1 MFESIEI
8 RRAANGFILVITTEE
23 ETREYVYDTSRKA
36 VRVIKEYLE
45 TNRTK
50 TAK

>member
-8 RRAANGFILVITTEE
+8 RKVANGFILVVNTED

-36 VRVIKEYLE
+36 LRVIKEYLE
-45 TNRTK
+45 QSGSK
-50 TAK
+50 SE

>member
-8 RRAANGFILVITTEE
+8 RRATNGFILVITTDE

-36 VRVIKEYLE
+36 IRVIKELLE
-45 TNRTK
+45 NDK
-50 TAK
+50 TPNGA

>member
-8 RRAANGFILVITTEE
+8 RRAANGFILVITTED

-36 VRVIKEYLE
+36 LKVIKNY
-45 TNRTK
+45 
-50 TAK
+50 

>member
-8 RRAANGFILVITTEE
+8 RRATNGFILVITTDE

-36 VRVIKEYLE
+36 LKVIKEYLE
-45 TNRTK
+45 NNK
-50 TAK
+50 NQ

>member
-8 RRAANGFILVITTEE
+8 RRATNGFILVVTTEE

-36 VRVIKEYLE
+36 IRVIKDYLE
-45 TNRTK
+45 SDKPK
-50 TAK
+50 T

>member
-36 VRVIKEYLE
+36 LKVIKELLE
-45 TNRTK
+45 
-50 TAK
+50 AKDRA

>member
-8 RRAANGFILVITTEE
+8 RRAINGFILVITTDE

-36 VRVIKEYLE
+36 IRVIKELLE
-45 TNRTK
+45 
-50 TAK
+50 AKDRA